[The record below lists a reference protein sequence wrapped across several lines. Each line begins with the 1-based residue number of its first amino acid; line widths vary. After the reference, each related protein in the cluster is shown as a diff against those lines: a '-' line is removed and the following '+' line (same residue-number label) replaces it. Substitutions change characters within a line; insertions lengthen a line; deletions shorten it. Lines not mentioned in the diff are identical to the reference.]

1 MTSKATFTDD
11 EWDRV
16 RRAPIVAGM
25 AITIADPGGPIEIS
39 KEMMA
44 TLRAAT
50 VPPSQ
55 EELLAA
61 VALDIQALA
70 QQKQNPAR
78 NFKPTGAD
86 DGTEILDEL
95 RAVDAIVAE
104 KATPEETQAFAV
116 GSSWRAGGCGRRE
129 RRRVHGLRRGAGQR
143 RGAED
148 AGSTPKRPGTGL
160 SLAARGRPWW
170 TYAIALPRWGRG
182 LGSDHPLQVRGELRR
197 SAGSEVSKDGLAAP
211 LILSLSDQRVG
222 VDLLEARDSRRDIG

>member
-1 MTSKATFTDD
+1 MTSKASFTED

-16 RRAPIVAGM
+16 LRAPMVAGM

-61 VALDIQALA
+61 VALDIQAMV

-78 NFKPTGAD
+78 NFKPTSAATA
-86 DGTEILDEL
+86 GTEILDEL

-104 KATPEETQAFAV
+104 KATPEETQAFRGWLLMAAQAAADAAKEGGFMGFGAV
-116 GSSWRAGGCGRRE
+116 QVSEGEQAMLDQ
-129 RRRVHGLRRGAGQR
+129 LR
-143 RGAED
+143 
-148 AGSTPKRPGTGL
+148 STL
-160 SLAARGRPWW
+160 
-170 TYAIALPRWGRG
+170 GRG
-182 LGSDHPLQVRGELRR
+182 LAS
-197 SAGSEVSKDGLAAP
+197 
-211 LILSLSDQRVG
+211 
-222 VDLLEARDSRRDIG
+222 

>member
-1 MTSKATFTDD
+1 MTSKASFTDD

-16 RRAPIVAGM
+16 LRAPLVAGM

-61 VALDIQALA
+61 VALDIQAMV

-78 NFKPTGAD
+78 NFKPTSAATA
-86 DGTEILDEL
+86 GTEILDEL

-104 KATPEETQAFAV
+104 KATPEETQAFRGWLVTAARAAADAAKEGGFMGFGAV
-116 GSSWRAGGCGRRE
+116 QVSEGEQAMMDQ
-129 RRRVHGLRRGAGQR
+129 LRRALGQ
-143 RGAED
+143 G
-148 AGSTPKRPGTGL
+148 
-160 SLAARGRPWW
+160 
-170 TYAIALPRWGRG
+170 
-182 LGSDHPLQVRGELRR
+182 
-197 SAGSEVSKDGLAAP
+197 
-211 LILSLSDQRVG
+211 
-222 VDLLEARDSRRDIG
+222 

>member
-1 MTSKATFTDD
+1 MTSKASFTDE

-16 RRAPIVAGM
+16 LRAPMVAGM

-61 VALDIQALA
+61 VALDIQAMV

-78 NFKPTGAD
+78 NFKPTSAATA
-86 DGTEILDEL
+86 GTEILDEI

-104 KATPEETQAFAV
+104 KATPEETQAFRGWLVMAAQAAADAAKEGGFMGFGAV
-116 GSSWRAGGCGRRE
+116 QVSEGE
-129 RRRVHGLRRGAGQR
+129 QTMLDQLR
-143 RGAED
+143 
-148 AGSTPKRPGTGL
+148 S
-160 SLAARGRPWW
+160 
-170 TYAIALPRWGRG
+170 ALGRG
-182 LGSDHPLQVRGELRR
+182 
-197 SAGSEVSKDGLAAP
+197 
-211 LILSLSDQRVG
+211 
-222 VDLLEARDSRRDIG
+222 

>member
-1 MTSKATFTDD
+1 MTSKASFTDD

-16 RRAPIVAGM
+16 LRAPMVAGM

-61 VALDIQALA
+61 VALDIQAMV

-78 NFKPTGAD
+78 NFKPTSAASAGA
-86 DGTEILDEL
+86 EILDEL

-104 KATPEETQAFAV
+104 NATPEEAQAFRGWLVRAAQGAAEAAKEGGFMGFGAV
-116 GSSWRAGGCGRRE
+116 
-129 RRRVHGLRRGAGQR
+129 
-143 RGAED
+143 
-148 AGSTPKRPGTGL
+148 
-160 SLAARGRPWW
+160 
-170 TYAIALPRWGRG
+170 
-182 LGSDHPLQVRGELRR
+182 QVSEGEQTMLDQLR
-197 SAGSEVSKDGLAAP
+197 SALGQGPASS
-211 LILSLSDQRVG
+211 
-222 VDLLEARDSRRDIG
+222 

>member
-78 NFKPTGAD
+78 NFKPTSAATA
-86 DGTEILDEL
+86 GTEILDEL

-104 KATPEETQAFAV
+104 KATPEETQAFRGWLVMAAQAAADAAKEGGFMGFGAV
-116 GSSWRAGGCGRRE
+116 
-129 RRRVHGLRRGAGQR
+129 
-143 RGAED
+143 
-148 AGSTPKRPGTGL
+148 
-160 SLAARGRPWW
+160 
-170 TYAIALPRWGRG
+170 
-182 LGSDHPLQVRGELRR
+182 QVSEGEQKMLDQLR
-197 SAGSEVSKDGLAAP
+197 SALGQG
-211 LILSLSDQRVG
+211 
-222 VDLLEARDSRRDIG
+222 